1 LANGHTSSALGSFFV
16 FYQQGVNEVTKALLS
31 APKLQ
36 FHFQIFQACCKGYTD
51 IYIYV
56 YIHVF
61 FMGVNKKNRGYE
73 VGNDGASEFV
83 NFVSAL
89 LGMTI
94 MG

>member
-1 LANGHTSSALGSFFV
+1 MYKIYNV
-16 FYQQGVNEVTKALLS
+16 Y
-31 APKLQ
+31 
-36 FHFQIFQACCKGYTD
+36 